1 MFKNIIPLVFL
12 GFGISCQ
19 NPEMPVLMIEDVEIL
34 ERDVN
39 HTHTHNVSISDTFNK
54 DVSFRCQTTGV
65 TATEGED
72 FVHFDEVITIP
83 KGETTTQ
90 IDISILTD
98 TLMESDEIIWL
109 GFSDPENVRIQDA
122 LSEIKIMNDDTF
134 MINDDTSG
142 YYSPLSY
149 PGKSMVWSDEF
160 NQTSLDMN
168 SWNYETGGY
177 WFNNE
182 IQYYRGGTANTA
194 LQNGKLVITA
204 KKETYQNREHTSAR
218 LTTEGKV
225 EYKYGRID
233 VRAKLP
239 KGQGIWPAIWMLGDD
254 MSSVG
259 WPACGELDM
268 MELLGHEPH
277 KIHGSINYGPQGNS
291 WAHTKT
297 TSYSLPVSEGDFS
310 DKYHVFSVLWEENS
324 IKYYVDDNLYATYN
338 PNNIAGGQAW
348 RFNHPFFF
356 ILNIA
361 VGGDWP
367 GNPDQTTVFP
377 QQMLI
382 DYIRIFQ

>member
-72 FVHFDEVITIP
+72 FVQFDEVITIP

-134 MINDDTSG
+134 MVNDDTSG

-367 GNPDQTTVFP
+367 GNPDPTTIFP

>member
-367 GNPDQTTVFP
+367 GNPDPTTIFP

>member
-1 MFKNIIPLVFL
+1 MIPLVFL

-19 NPEMPVLMIEDVEIL
+19 NPEMPLLLVEDVQIL

-39 HTHTHNVSISDTFNK
+39 HVHTHTVSISDPFNE
-54 DVSFRCQTTGV
+54 DISFQCQTTGV

-72 FVHFDEVITIP
+72 FTHFEGVITIP
-83 KGETTTQ
+83 KGETKAE
-90 IDISILTD
+90 INIPILTD
-98 TLMESDEIIWL
+98 TLMETDEVIWL
-109 GFSDPENVRIQDA
+109 GFSNPINVRIQDG

-134 MINDDTSG
+134 MVNDDTSG

-149 PGKSMVWSDEF
+149 PGKSLVWSEEF
-160 NQTSLDMN
+160 DQSTLDMN

-182 IQYYRGGTANTA
+182 LQYYRGGTANTA

-233 VRAKLP
+233 VRGKLP
-239 KGQGIWPAIWMLGDD
+239 KGQGIWPAIWLLGNDL
-254 MSSVG
+254 SSVG

-268 MELLGHEPH
+268 VELLGHTPQTV
-277 KIHGSINYGPQGNS
+277 HGSINYGPQGNS
-291 WAHTKT
+291 WAYTKT
-297 TSYSLPVSEGDFS
+297 TSYTLPGEDFS
-310 DKYHVFSVLWEENS
+310 DKYHVFSILWEENS
-324 IKYYVDDNLYATYN
+324 IKYYVDDNLYTTYT
-338 PNNIAGGQAW
+338 PNNIVSGQSW

-356 ILNIA
+356 ILNVA

-367 GNPDQTTVFP
+367 GNPDQTTAFP

-382 DYIRIFQ
+382 DYIRVFQ

>member
-1 MFKNIIPLVFL
+1 MINNTLPFAFLL

-19 NPEMPVLMIEDVEIL
+19 NPEMPMLLVDDVEIM

-39 HTHTHNVSISDTFNK
+39 HTHRQKVNISATFNK
-54 DVSFRCQTTGV
+54 DISFRCQTTGV
-65 TATEGED
+65 TATAGED
-72 FVHFDEVITIP
+72 FIVFDGLVTIP
-83 KGETTTQ
+83 KGETEAYV
-90 IDISILTD
+90 DVPILTD
-98 TLMESDEIIWL
+98 TLMESDEVIWL
-109 GFSDPENVRIQDA
+109 SFSDANNVRIKNP

-134 MINDDTSG
+134 MVNDDTSG

-160 NQTSLDMN
+160 SQNSLDMN

-177 WFNNE
+177 WYNNE
-182 IQYYRGGTANTA
+182 LQYYREGTNNTTI
-194 LQNGKLVITA
+194 QNGKLVITA

-233 VRAKLP
+233 VRGKFP
-239 KGQGIWPAIWMLGDD
+239 KGQGIWPAIWLLGDD
-254 MSSVG
+254 HSSVG

-268 MELLGHEPH
+268 VELLGHTPQTV
-277 KIHGSINYGPQGNS
+277 HGSINYGPQGNS
-291 WAHTKT
+291 WAYTKT
-297 TSYSLPVSEGDFS
+297 TTYTLPGEDFS
-310 DKYHVFSVLWEENS
+310 DKYHVFSILWEENS
-324 IKYYVDDNLYATYN
+324 IKYYVDDNLYTTYT
-338 PNNIAGGQAW
+338 PNNIVSGQVW

-356 ILNIA
+356 ILNVA

-367 GNPDQTTVFP
+367 GNPDQTTTFP

-382 DYIRIFQ
+382 DYIRVFQ

>member
-1 MFKNIIPLVFL
+1 MIKNMIPLVFL

-19 NPEMPVLMIEDVEIL
+19 NPEMPLLLVEDVQIL

-39 HTHTHNVSISDTFNK
+39 HVHTHTVSISDPFNE
-54 DVSFRCQTTGV
+54 DISFQCQTTGV

-72 FVHFDEVITIP
+72 FTHFEGVITIP
-83 KGETTTQ
+83 KGETKAE
-90 IDISILTD
+90 INIPILTD
-98 TLMESDEIIWL
+98 TLMETDEVIWL
-109 GFSDPENVRIQDA
+109 GFSNPINVRIQDG

-134 MINDDTSG
+134 MVNDDTSG

-149 PGKSMVWSDEF
+149 PGKSLVWSEEF
-160 NQTSLDMN
+160 DQSTLDMN

-182 IQYYRGGTANTA
+182 LQYYRGGTANTA

-233 VRAKLP
+233 VRGKLP
-239 KGQGIWPAIWMLGDD
+239 KGQGIWPAIWLLGNDL
-254 MSSVG
+254 SSVG

-268 MELLGHEPH
+268 VELLGHTPQTV
-277 KIHGSINYGPQGNS
+277 HGSINYGPQGNS
-291 WAHTKT
+291 WAYTKT
-297 TSYSLPVSEGDFS
+297 TSYTLPGEDFS
-310 DKYHVFSVLWEENS
+310 DKYHVFSILWEENS
-324 IKYYVDDNLYATYN
+324 IKYYVDDNLYTTYT
-338 PNNIAGGQAW
+338 PNNIVSGQSW

-356 ILNIA
+356 ILNVA

-367 GNPDQTTVFP
+367 GNPDQTTAFP

-382 DYIRIFQ
+382 DYIRVFQ

>member
-134 MINDDTSG
+134 MVNDDTSG

-367 GNPDQTTVFP
+367 GNPDPTTIFP

>member
-19 NPEMPVLMIEDVEIL
+19 NSEMPVLMIEDVEIL

-72 FVHFDEVITIP
+72 FVHFDKVITIP
-83 KGETTTQ
+83 KGATTTQ

-134 MINDDTSG
+134 MVNDDTSG

-239 KGQGIWPAIWMLGDD
+239 KGQGIWPAIWLLGDN
-254 MSSVG
+254 MSTVG

-268 MELLGHEPH
+268 MELLGHEPY

-367 GNPDQTTVFP
+367 GNPEPTTIFP

>member
-1 MFKNIIPLVFL
+1 MLKNIIPLVFL

-72 FVHFDEVITIP
+72 FMPFDEVITIP
-83 KGETTTQ
+83 KGETTAQ

-134 MINDDTSG
+134 MVNDDTSG

-149 PGKSMVWSDEF
+149 PGKSLVWSDEF

-254 MSSVG
+254 MSTIG
-259 WPACGELDM
+259 WPACGELDI
-268 MELLGHEPH
+268 MELLGHEPY

-291 WAHTKT
+291 WAYTKT
-297 TSYSLPVSEGDFS
+297 TSYSLPASEGDFS

-367 GNPDQTTVFP
+367 GNPDPTTIFP

-382 DYIRIFQ
+382 DYIRVFQ

>member
-19 NPEMPVLMIEDVEIL
+19 NPEIPVLMIEDVEIL

-134 MINDDTSG
+134 MVNDDTSG

-204 KKETYQNREHTSAR
+204 KRETYQNREHTSAR

-233 VRAKLP
+233 VRAKLT

-367 GNPDQTTVFP
+367 GNPDPTTIFP

>member
-1 MFKNIIPLVFL
+1 MCI
-12 GFGISCQ
+12 
-19 NPEMPVLMIEDVEIL
+19 
-34 ERDVN
+34 RD
-39 HTHTHNVSISDTFNK
+39 SNK
-54 DVSFRCQTTGV
+54 DVTFRCQTTGV

-72 FVHFDEVITIP
+72 FIHFDEVITIP
-83 KGETTTQ
+83 KGETTAQ

-109 GFSDPENVRIQDA
+109 GFSDPANVRIQDA

-134 MINDDTSG
+134 MVNDDTSG

-239 KGQGIWPAIWMLGDD
+239 KGQGIWPAIWLLGDD
-254 MSSVG
+254 MSTVG

-268 MELLGHEPH
+268 MELLGHEPY

-291 WAHTKT
+291 WAYTKT
-297 TSYSLPVSEGDFS
+297 TSYSLPASEGDFS

-338 PNNIAGGQAW
+338 PSNIAGGQAW
-348 RFNHPFFF
+348 RYNHPFFF

>member
-134 MINDDTSG
+134 MVNDDTSG

-356 ILNIA
+356 ILIIA

-367 GNPDQTTVFP
+367 GNPDPTTIFP

>member
-19 NPEMPVLMIEDVEIL
+19 NSEMPVLMIEDVEIL

-72 FVHFDEVITIP
+72 FVHFDKVITIP
-83 KGETTTQ
+83 KGATTTQ

-134 MINDDTSG
+134 MVNDDTSG

-239 KGQGIWPAIWMLGDD
+239 KGQGIWPAIWLLGDN
-254 MSSVG
+254 MSTVG
-259 WPACGELDM
+259 WPACGELDI
-268 MELLGHEPH
+268 MELLGHEPY

-324 IKYYVDDNLYATYN
+324 IKYYVDDNLFATYN

-367 GNPDQTTVFP
+367 GNPDPTTIFP

>member
-1 MFKNIIPLVFL
+1 MIKNTIPLVFL

-19 NPEMPVLMIEDVEIL
+19 NPEMPLLLVEDAQIL

-39 HTHTHNVSISDTFNK
+39 HVHIHTVSISDPFNK
-54 DVSFRCQTTGV
+54 DISFQCQTTGV

-72 FVHFDEVITIP
+72 FTHFEGVITIP
-83 KGETTTQ
+83 KGETKAE
-90 IDISILTD
+90 INVPILTD
-98 TLMESDEIIWL
+98 TLMESDEVIWL
-109 GFSDPENVRIQDA
+109 GFSNPMNVRIQDG

-134 MINDDTSG
+134 MVNDDTSG

-149 PGKSMVWSDEF
+149 PGKSLVWSEEF
-160 NQTSLDMN
+160 DQSSLDMN

-182 IQYYRGGTANTA
+182 LQYYRGGTANTA

-233 VRAKLP
+233 VRGKFP
-239 KGQGIWPAIWMLGDD
+239 KGQGIWPAIWLLGNDH
-254 MSSVG
+254 SSVG

-268 MELLGHEPH
+268 VELLGHTPQTV
-277 KIHGSINYGPQGNS
+277 HGSINYGPQGNS

-297 TSYSLPVSEGDFS
+297 STYSLSGEDFS
-310 DKYHVFSVLWEENS
+310 DKYHVFSVLWKENS
-324 IKYYVDDNLYATYN
+324 IQYYVDDNLYATYT
-338 PNNIAGGQAW
+338 PNNIVSGQAW
-348 RFNHPFFF
+348 RFNHSFFF

>member
-1 MFKNIIPLVFL
+1 MIPLVFL

-19 NPEMPVLMIEDVEIL
+19 NPEMPLLLVEDVQIL

-39 HTHTHNVSISDTFNK
+39 HVHTHTVSISDPFNE
-54 DVSFRCQTTGV
+54 DISFQCQTTGV

-72 FVHFDEVITIP
+72 FTHFEGVITIP
-83 KGETTTQ
+83 KGETKAE
-90 IDISILTD
+90 INIPILTD
-98 TLMESDEIIWL
+98 TLMETDEVIWL
-109 GFSDPENVRIQDA
+109 GFSNPINVRIQDG

-134 MINDDTSG
+134 MVNDDTSG

-149 PGKSMVWSDEF
+149 PGKSLVWSEEF
-160 NQTSLDMN
+160 DQSTLDMN

-182 IQYYRGGTANTA
+182 LQYYRGGTANTA

-233 VRAKLP
+233 VRGKLP
-239 KGQGIWPAIWMLGDD
+239 KGQGIWPAIWLLGNDL
-254 MSSVG
+254 SSLG

-268 MELLGHEPH
+268 VELLGHTPQTV
-277 KIHGSINYGPQGNS
+277 HGSINYGPQGNS
-291 WAHTKT
+291 WAYTKT
-297 TSYSLPVSEGDFS
+297 TSYTLPGEDFS
-310 DKYHVFSVLWEENS
+310 DKYHVFSILWEENS
-324 IKYYVDDNLYATYN
+324 IKYYVDDNLYTTYT
-338 PNNIAGGQAW
+338 PNNIVSGQSW

-356 ILNIA
+356 ILNVA

-367 GNPDQTTVFP
+367 GNPDQTTAFP

-382 DYIRIFQ
+382 DYIRVFQ